1 MAARPRTDP
10 WSDDFG
16 ELVERVDNPEMWLG
30 FGSEFVVAPSDVQ
43 DQSVVADDGRGGSVP
58 FEHSHGLEPS
68 FESAVIAFDSAVGLL
83 LGVVERVWDRLLDNR
98 L

>member
-1 MAARPRTDP
+1 VPDVWLRGLAPILGQMISAS
-10 WSDDFG
+10 WS
-16 ELVERVDNPEMWLG
+16 NA
-30 FGSEFVVAPSDVQ
+30 SEFVGAPSDVQ

-83 LGVVERVWDRLLDNR
+83 LGVVERVWDQLLDNR